1 MGAYKAEKIMAKKIS
16 KRREA
21 LLKKVDA
28 TKNYSIDEAM
38 ATLKELKS
46 ANFDET
52 VEVALNLNVDPR
64 HADQMV
70 RGSVVLPNG
79 TGKTV
84 RVAVFAKDAKA
95 DEAKAAGADIVGA
108 ADLIE
113 DIMAGKID
121 FDIVIS
127 TPDMMGVLG
136 KVARILGPKGLM
148 PNPKTGTVTMD
159 VAKAVE
165 NAKGGQ
171 VNFKVDKK
179 GNIHAGIGKVSFDTD
194 KIKENFVTLLQSVN
208 RAKPASA
215 KGRYITNGAISLT
228 MSPSIT
234 LNTTELMELR

>member
-1 MGAYKAEKIMAKKIS
+1 MAKKPS

-28 TKNYSIDEAM
+28 AKLYSVDEAM
-38 ATLKELKS
+38 TTLKDLKS
-46 ANFDET
+46 AKFDET
-52 VEVALNLNVDPR
+52 IEVALNLNVDPR

-79 TGKTV
+79 TGKSV

-113 DIMAGKID
+113 EIQAGNIN
-121 FDIVIS
+121 FDTVIS

-159 VAKAVE
+159 VTKAVTE
-165 NAKGGQ
+165 AKGGK
-171 VNFKVDKK
+171 VNFRVDKK
-179 GNIHAGIGKVSFDTD
+179 GNIHAGIGKISFSQEA
-194 KIKENFVTLLQSVN
+194 IKQNFETLIQTVN
-208 RAKPASA
+208 KAKPASA
-215 KGRYITNGAISLT
+215 KGRYITNAAISLT

-234 LNTTELMELR
+234 LDASEVMEMK

>member
-1 MGAYKAEKIMAKKIS
+1 MAKKPS
-16 KRREA
+16 KKREA
-21 LLKKVDA
+21 LLEQIDVTKEYGVD
-28 TKNYSIDEAM
+28 DAM
-38 ATLKELKS
+38 TLLKELKS

-52 VEVALNLNVDPR
+52 VELALNLNVDPR

-70 RGSVVLPNG
+70 RGSVVLPHG
-79 TGKTV
+79 TGKKV

-95 DEAKAAGADIVGA
+95 DEAKAAGADLVGA

-113 DIMAGKID
+113 DIQAGKID

-136 KVARILGPKGLM
+136 KVARVLGPKGLM

-171 VNFKVDKK
+171 VNYRVDKK
-179 GNIHAGIGKVSFDTD
+179 GNIHAGIGKISFS
-194 KIKENFVTLLQSVN
+194 KEAIQENFTTLLESIN

-215 KGRYITNGAISLT
+215 KGRYISNGAISLT
-228 MSPSIT
+228 MSPAIT
-234 LNTTELMELR
+234 LDTTELMDIK

>member
-1 MGAYKAEKIMAKKIS
+1 MAKKPT
-16 KRREA
+16 KKREA
-21 LLKKVDA
+21 LLKLVDVTKVY
-28 TKNYSIDEAM
+28 NIDEAM
-38 ATLKELKS
+38 NTIKSLKS

-70 RGSVVLPNG
+70 RGSVILPNG

-95 DEAKAAGADIVGA
+95 DEAKSAGADIVGSA
-108 ADLIE
+108 ELIE
-113 DIMAGKID
+113 QIQAGNIN
-121 FDIVIS
+121 FDIVIA
-127 TPDMMGVLG
+127 TPDMMGMLG

-179 GNIHAGIGKVSFDTD
+179 GNIHAGIGKISFDLE
-194 KIKENFVTLLQSVN
+194 KIKENFVALLKTVN
-208 RAKPASA
+208 RAKPAAA
-215 KGRYITNGAISLT
+215 KGRFIKNGALSLT
-228 MSPSIT
+228 MSPSIK
-234 LNTTELMELR
+234 LDTTQLMDIK

>member
-1 MGAYKAEKIMAKKIS
+1 MKAENKMAKKLS

-28 TKNYSIDEAM
+28 TKEYSIDEAM

-46 ANFDET
+46 AKFDET

-70 RGSVVLPNG
+70 RGSVVLPHG
-79 TGKTV
+79 TGKNV

-95 DEAKAAGADIVGA
+95 DEAKAAGADLVGST
-108 ADLIE
+108 DLIE
-113 DIMAGKID
+113 DIQAGKID

-136 KVARILGPKGLM
+136 KVARVLGPKGLM

-171 VNFKVDKK
+171 VNFRVDKK
-179 GNIHAGIGKVSFDTD
+179 GNIHAGIGKISFDTD
-194 KIKENFVTLLQSVN
+194 KIKENFLTLLEKIN

-215 KGRYITNGAISLT
+215 KGRYITNAAVSLT

-234 LNTTELMELR
+234 LNTSEVMEVK